1 MNNQQKKEYLSQ
13 YRYAVKRAARTDAEI
28 AQWRSVAEK
37 VTPTLSGMPG
47 GGTGS
52 RIESAVE
59 QMDALREKL
68 NDQMARCAQIRIAID
83 KAIEGVPDERLR
95 YLLELRYVDGCTF
108 EQIAVN
114 MHYDWRHVVRLHGF
128 ALSALKIN
136 DVMECHTQNL
146 L

>member
-37 VTPTLSGMPG
+37 VTPTLSGMPNG
-47 GGTGS
+47 GGTGN
-52 RIESAVE
+52 RIENAVE

-83 KAIEGVPDERLR
+83 NAIGSVPDERLR

-114 MHYDWRHVVRLHGF
+114 MHYTWRQVCNLHGN
-128 ALSALKIN
+128 ALRELKIS
-136 DVMECHTQNL
+136 
-146 L
+146 